1 MYFSKTSLKE
11 LYSKMSTLYSG
22 EDIEAQGGTQFV
34 SEMKYFLA
42 MDEFYFSN
50 KKSCNTNSNSDKN
63 EFIKYV
69 GNLVLLSDPNIP
81 NRFYTKNFSKSFSF
95 NF

>member
-50 KKSCNTNSNSDKN
+50 KKSNS
-63 EFIKYV
+63 
-69 GNLVLLSDPNIP
+69 
-81 NRFYTKNFSKSFSF
+81 
-95 NF
+95 